1 MNQDQG
7 ATGVRANVAKD
18 LRAAFRG
25 LRLGREQ
32 RTLAIQAIIIG
43 IVVWIAIFALK
54 ESVHWLFHQVL
65 HWIEYAPTPWVL
77 FIPLAIG
84 ALIVGLI
91 AQFRSEV
98 INFRNEEG
106 EIEPLNAIEG
116 DGIERAIALYFAAD
130 PSVRKGSPADQSG
143 LEARWRKSTFAM
155 AVRKFVATLVTLSS
169 GGSGG
174 LEASSALIGEN
185 LGAWFYKVRS
195 NKALAKLEGWPKKT
209 IHPWDAPNPDY
220 LQVAQLSGIA
230 AAVTVLLGAPL
241 AAAFFA
247 SEIMYRNRPLLEKLF
262 YSLIAALTAQTM
274 SSLIAGD
281 RPMMFGVENPS
292 SPPFGDMRYWSGVV
306 LMGVAIAF
314 VGQLYRILSVRFH
327 AWFQEG
333 IKNRFARLMVGFG
346 ITGVIA
352 LVVYYLTRWFG
363 ITDRGLELVLGSG
376 ESMVISAFAG
386 QLTLTMALVGLVAKM
401 LATLSTIKSGGSA
414 GLLVP
419 SMFFGT
425 MIAVA
430 FAQLLHFEPM
440 LFIAPALAGSLIAI
454 VNTPFAALIFVLEE
468 FGAEYLLPAL
478 GILIITGLLSNPK
491 TIYRAQRVA
500 QDSIEILPGYEI
512 QQMPVPAAWAGKTLN
527 DLSLYEQFE
536 VEVVGLLDRSA
547 GDEQSKVLFGSELDA
562 ATTLVEGDTILVYGQ
577 EEKLDALEIAATQ
590 L

>member
-1 MNQDQG
+1 MVEN
-7 ATGVRANVAKD
+7 

-25 LRLGREQ
+25 LSLGKEQ
-32 RTLAIQAIIIG
+32 RTLAVQAIVVG

-54 ESVHWLFHQVL
+54 ESVHWLFHEVL
-65 HWIEYAPTPWVL
+65 HWIENAPTPWVL
-77 FIPLAIG
+77 FIPLSIG

-98 INFRNEEG
+98 INFRDEGG
-106 EIEPLNAIEG
+106 EIEPLNAVEG

-130 PSVRKGSPADQSG
+130 PAVRRGFASDQTRLG
-143 LEARWRKSTFAM
+143 ARWKKSTFAM
-155 AVRKFVATLVTLSS
+155 AIRKFVATLVTLGC

-185 LGAWFYKVRS
+185 LGAWYYKLRS
-195 NKALAKLEGWPKKT
+195 TRAPKLEDLPKSMT
-209 IHPWDAPNPDY
+209 APWAAPNPDY
-220 LQVAQLSGIA
+220 LQAAQLSGIA

-274 SSLIAGD
+274 SSLISGA
-281 RPMMFGVENPS
+281 RPMMFEVEKIS
-292 SPPFGDMRYWSGVV
+292 DPPFGDVRYWVGVV

-314 VGQLYRILSVRFH
+314 VGQLYRMLAVQFH

-333 IKNRFARLMVGFG
+333 IKNRFVRLLAGFG

-386 QLTLTMALVGLVAKM
+386 QLTLSMALIGLVAKM

-425 MIAVA
+425 MVAVA
-430 FAQLLHFEPM
+430 FAQLLQFEPV
-440 LFIAPALAGSLIAI
+440 LFIAPALTGSLIAI

-478 GILIITGLLSNPK
+478 VLLIITGLLSNPK
-491 TIYRAQRVA
+491 SIYRAQQVA
-500 QDSIEILPGYEI
+500 MDSIEILPGYDIELI
-512 QQMPVPAAWAGKTLN
+512 GVPAAWAGRALD
-527 DLSLYEQFE
+527 DLRLHEQFE
-536 VEVVGLLDRSA
+536 VQVVGLLDRSA
-547 GDEQSKVLFGSELDA
+547 SDEQPSVLFGSELDA
-562 ATTLVEGDTILVYGQ
+562 GTILETEDTILVYGQ
-577 EEKLDALEIAATQ
+577 EEKLGALEAAAAQ

>member
-1 MNQDQG
+1 MKQDQMS
-7 ATGVRANVAKD
+7 TGVRATVVKD
-18 LRAAFRG
+18 LRVAFRG

-32 RTLAIQAIIIG
+32 RTLVIQAVVIG

-65 HWIEYAPTPWVL
+65 HWIEHAPTPWVL

-98 INFRNEEG
+98 INFRDEEG
-106 EIEPLNAIEG
+106 EIEPLNLVEG

-130 PSVRKGSPADQSG
+130 PTVRKASPVDQTG
-143 LEARWRKSTFAM
+143 LEARWSKSTMAIAM
-155 AVRKFVATLVTLSS
+155 RKFVATLVTLGS

-185 LGAWFYKVRS
+185 LGAWFYKLRS
-195 NKALAKLEGWPKKT
+195 NKAQSQIGIWPT
-209 IHPWDAPNPDY
+209 TMVEPWDAPNPDA

-262 YSLIAALTAQTM
+262 YSLIAALTAQTL
-274 SSLIAGD
+274 SSFIAGD
-281 RPMMFGVENPS
+281 RPMMFGVADPS
-292 SPPFGDMRYWSGVV
+292 HPPFGDMRYWAGLA
-306 LMGVAIAF
+306 LMGVVIAF
-314 VGQLYRILSVRFH
+314 VGQLYRILSVQSH

-333 IKNRFARLMVGFG
+333 IKNRFVRLVVGFG
-346 ITGVIA
+346 ITGLIA
-352 LVVYYLTRWFG
+352 LAVYYLTRSFG

-376 ESMVISAFAG
+376 ESMVIAAFAG
-386 QLTLTMALVGLVAKM
+386 QVTLAMALIGLVAKM

-419 SMFFGT
+419 SMFLGT

-430 FAQLLHFEPM
+430 FAQFLRYEPM
-440 LFIAPALAGSLIAI
+440 IFIAPALAGSLIAI

-468 FGAEYLLPAL
+468 FGAEYVLPAL

-500 QDSIEILPGYEI
+500 QDSIEILPGYDI
-512 QQMPVPAAWAGKTLN
+512 QQIAVPAAWAGKTLD
-527 DLSLYEQFE
+527 DLNLHEQFE
-536 VEVVGLLDRSA
+536 VQVVGLLDFSA
-547 GDEQSKVLFGSELDA
+547 GDEQPKVLFGSELDA
-562 ATTLVEGDTILVYGQ
+562 STTLVAGGTILVYG
-577 EEKLDALEIAATQ
+577 EEVELDALERAVAQ